1 MTHHSGGDQPASSLL
16 SSDFATMSDAE
27 NDSNRAEELHEL
39 REQLATA
46 LQRITEQQQSI
57 RDLSRR
63 LELSLTSAAAA
74 PGTAGVPVPESADNR
89 GTPAPAAS
97 SGAAADGLTGQILD
111 VFVACGDVFNPY
123 QTVKRRMLDW
133 MKRQELSG
141 NCSARDRFRSCRR
154 NQAGCFVHR
163 LSPVKFRPVSGP
175 ELELPDNIIAD
186 LSSDQLLPYQLTRAV
201 RTGNISTKEAC
212 KKIGPL
218 NHARAEGGGD
228 ALIDCLC
235 HWMEENDRRPAQN
248 HLLRELL
255 VGEVMKAPG
264 RFKMKLDRRA
274 RQTLKSMKVPG
285 QPLSVEMVA
294 VFATLMRVRVI
305 VHFGGHHPM
314 IFTGPD
320 GEEVAGQALHLQCL
334 GGVHFNLLKENKN
347 FQTQNTVLVAHI
359 QEQLGDSPADFLLK
373 QKHGGVSVPLVSV
386 ERQSCWRPGNPSFA
400 PFEVGQL
407 VKRETQRPGNLLT
420 GKFEQRFDGPFKVK
434 SRNSNDVT
442 YTLERDTGAELRA
455 HHTQLRP
462 WITAPSYLRRLE
474 EGVLRSKASLRGLYD
489 IRHRHPD
496 VQFLMTSHLSQGC
509 PENLLVLTACC

>member
-1 MTHHSGGDQPASSLL
+1 
-16 SSDFATMSDAE
+16 
-27 NDSNRAEELHEL
+27 
-39 REQLATA
+39 
-46 LQRITEQQQSI
+46 
-57 RDLSRR
+57 
-63 LELSLTSAAAA
+63 
-74 PGTAGVPVPESADNR
+74 
-89 GTPAPAAS
+89 
-97 SGAAADGLTGQILD
+97 
-111 VFVACGDVFNPY
+111 
-123 QTVKRRMLDW
+123 
-133 MKRQELSG
+133 
-141 NCSARDRFRSCRR
+141 
-154 NQAGCFVHR
+154 
-163 LSPVKFRPVSGP
+163 
-175 ELELPDNIIAD
+175 
-186 LSSDQLLPYQLTRAV
+186 
-201 RTGNISTKEAC
+201 
-212 KKIGPL
+212 
-218 NHARAEGGGD
+218 
-228 ALIDCLC
+228 
-235 HWMEENDRRPAQN
+235 
-248 HLLRELL
+248 
-255 VGEVMKAPG
+255 
-264 RFKMKLDRRA
+264 
-274 RQTLKSMKVPG
+274 
-285 QPLSVEMVA
+285 MVA

-359 QEQLGDSPADFLLK
+359 QEQECSDAEDVLLPDSRERIPDIASVREHQHQDRLLHELTSHVRQKLTEQELPRELEHFDFLLK

-474 EGVLRSKASLRGLYD
+474 EVREDGEGRGCSM
-489 IRHRHPD
+489 HPPLPAED
-496 VQFLMTSHLSQGC
+496 SRDLSG
-509 PENLLVLTACC
+509 

>member
-1 MTHHSGGDQPASSLL
+1 MVDI
-16 SSDFATMSDAE
+16 MR
-27 NDSNRAEELHEL
+27 RAEPSSSSYNHWKEDASIDSSSVGGYMPDMHGSFGEGRSSNGVRRTESPDEGAMYLLEHLATFTVSPEMGTLGPRDGMRRLLQMEKTTGIWTQKMEL
-39 REQLATA
+39 RL
-46 LQRITEQQQSI
+46 RNQSVVI
-57 RDLSRR
+57 VDH
-63 LELSLTSAAAA
+63 EN
-74 PGTAGVPVPESADNR
+74 G
-89 GTPAPAAS
+89 
-97 SGAAADGLTGQILD
+97 ILD

-154 NQAGCFVHR
+154 NQ
-163 LSPVKFRPVSGP
+163 
-175 ELELPDNIIAD
+175 
-186 LSSDQLLPYQLTRAV
+186 
-201 RTGNISTKEAC
+201 
-212 KKIGPL
+212 
-218 NHARAEGGGD
+218 
-228 ALIDCLC
+228 
-235 HWMEENDRRPAQN
+235 
-248 HLLRELL
+248 
-255 VGEVMKAPG
+255 
-264 RFKMKLDRRA
+264 
-274 RQTLKSMKVPG
+274 
-285 QPLSVEMVA
+285 
-294 VFATLMRVRVI
+294 
-305 VHFGGHHPM
+305 
-314 IFTGPD
+314 D

-359 QEQLGDSPADFLLK
+359 QEQECSDAEDVLLPDSRERIPDIASVREHQHQDRLLHELTSHVRQKLTEQELPRELEHFADFLLK

-474 EGVLRSKASLRGLYD
+474 EDLVERFPMHLIREPTAFTSNDPKELYNNIFIFIITEDPSRHSMNPPEMHIFQCLRVSAQQLVEEMKAYLSGKQVRPQRLPPPPSSPPPEPPNGLSGRDQLAMFNAQSRREYTRPAAEHSAQDTVCRHDGVMVGKLLGSLG
-489 IRHRHPD
+489 H
-496 VQFLMTSHLSQGC
+496 C
-509 PENLLVLTACC
+509 

>member
-1 MTHHSGGDQPASSLL
+1 
-16 SSDFATMSDAE
+16 
-27 NDSNRAEELHEL
+27 
-39 REQLATA
+39 
-46 LQRITEQQQSI
+46 
-57 RDLSRR
+57 
-63 LELSLTSAAAA
+63 
-74 PGTAGVPVPESADNR
+74 
-89 GTPAPAAS
+89 
-97 SGAAADGLTGQILD
+97 
-111 VFVACGDVFNPY
+111 
-123 QTVKRRMLDW
+123 
-133 MKRQELSG
+133 
-141 NCSARDRFRSCRR
+141 
-154 NQAGCFVHR
+154 
-163 LSPVKFRPVSGP
+163 
-175 ELELPDNIIAD
+175 
-186 LSSDQLLPYQLTRAV
+186 
-201 RTGNISTKEAC
+201 
-212 KKIGPL
+212 
-218 NHARAEGGGD
+218 
-228 ALIDCLC
+228 
-235 HWMEENDRRPAQN
+235 
-248 HLLRELL
+248 
-255 VGEVMKAPG
+255 
-264 RFKMKLDRRA
+264 
-274 RQTLKSMKVPG
+274 
-285 QPLSVEMVA
+285 
-294 VFATLMRVRVI
+294 MRVRVI

-474 EGVLRSKASLRGLYD
+474 EVREDGEGRGCSMHPPLPAGGVLTSVGSAGERRLPGILKNTRRAQDRSQQTTPPRVSSSAQQTTPPPRVSSSAQQTTPPPKNDGAQLAVSRPPASAPQQRTRATSAAKRTVRFDDVGRE
-489 IRHRHPD
+489 IPRRSGRVREAPD
-496 VQFLMTSHLSQGC
+496 RWGYS
-509 PENLLVLTACC
+509 

>member
-1 MTHHSGGDQPASSLL
+1 
-16 SSDFATMSDAE
+16 MSDAE

-154 NQAGCFVHR
+154 NQ
-163 LSPVKFRPVSGP
+163 
-175 ELELPDNIIAD
+175 
-186 LSSDQLLPYQLTRAV
+186 
-201 RTGNISTKEAC
+201 
-212 KKIGPL
+212 
-218 NHARAEGGGD
+218 
-228 ALIDCLC
+228 
-235 HWMEENDRRPAQN
+235 
-248 HLLRELL
+248 
-255 VGEVMKAPG
+255 
-264 RFKMKLDRRA
+264 
-274 RQTLKSMKVPG
+274 
-285 QPLSVEMVA
+285 
-294 VFATLMRVRVI
+294 
-305 VHFGGHHPM
+305 
-314 IFTGPD
+314 D

-359 QEQLGDSPADFLLK
+359 QEQELRMLSADKPGDWDLHLPKAMATYNGTSHSQLGDSPADFLLK

-474 EGVLRSKASLRGLYD
+474 EVREDGEGRGCSM
-489 IRHRHPD
+489 HPPLPAED
-496 VQFLMTSHLSQGC
+496 SRDLSG
-509 PENLLVLTACC
+509 

>member
-1 MTHHSGGDQPASSLL
+1 
-16 SSDFATMSDAE
+16 
-27 NDSNRAEELHEL
+27 
-39 REQLATA
+39 
-46 LQRITEQQQSI
+46 
-57 RDLSRR
+57 
-63 LELSLTSAAAA
+63 
-74 PGTAGVPVPESADNR
+74 
-89 GTPAPAAS
+89 
-97 SGAAADGLTGQILD
+97 
-111 VFVACGDVFNPY
+111 
-123 QTVKRRMLDW
+123 MLDW

-154 NQAGCFVHR
+154 NQ
-163 LSPVKFRPVSGP
+163 
-175 ELELPDNIIAD
+175 
-186 LSSDQLLPYQLTRAV
+186 
-201 RTGNISTKEAC
+201 
-212 KKIGPL
+212 
-218 NHARAEGGGD
+218 
-228 ALIDCLC
+228 
-235 HWMEENDRRPAQN
+235 
-248 HLLRELL
+248 
-255 VGEVMKAPG
+255 
-264 RFKMKLDRRA
+264 
-274 RQTLKSMKVPG
+274 
-285 QPLSVEMVA
+285 
-294 VFATLMRVRVI
+294 
-305 VHFGGHHPM
+305 
-314 IFTGPD
+314 D

-474 EGVLRSKASLRGLYD
+474 EVREDGEGRGCSMHPPLPAGGVLTSVGSAGERRLPGILKNTRRAQDRSQQTTPPRVSSSAQQTTPPPRVSSSAQQTTPPPKNDGAQLAVSRPPASAPQQRTRATSAAKRTVRFDDVGRE
-489 IRHRHPD
+489 IPRRSGRVREAPD
-496 VQFLMTSHLSQGC
+496 RWGYS
-509 PENLLVLTACC
+509 